1 MNNNNTEERSYIA
14 FISYRHLPL
23 DREAAVRIQK
33 KIENYVV
40 PGDLREKAG
49 GRKLGVCFRD
59 EDELPASS
67 NLSDSITYALDHTQ
81 YLIVICTPDLPKS
94 KWCLQEVSY
103 FLQTHDRDHVLAV
116 LADGRPEESF
126 PEQLRFAYDEKSHQ
140 MAEVEP
146 LAANIAGEDHQIN
159 NKAFKKEVTRLIAA
173 MLGCPF
179 DTLWQRERR
188 ARTNRLLAAM
198 GAGIAAMAV
207 VMGIVLSKNAQI
219 SRQNTQIL
227 EQNDQIREQVDQIS
241 EQNSQISEQNTQLQK
256 QMSTVLVD
264 SGRMR
269 LDSFYR
275 KGALSDALEALSSN
289 DPAVYDH
296 RAERLLADALG
307 AYGYHK
313 SHCEAVFK
321 QNTDIEQL
329 AVTEDGSIAFTA
341 DAAGTVRALE
351 ADGGAFLW
359 EHHLAQEG
367 VPSLYPVEQYGLL
380 LCKDRECVT
389 ALSFEFGQVVWEYRC
404 SKSCSMQILSG
415 DRSLF
420 AILDQGADGS
430 SIPEPTLL
438 VLNTADGSISAKI
451 PVRDEELTVK
461 DASLNDAIYSWGGTF
476 SDDGSRLLF
485 ASPARKAE
493 DGTQQELLLLA
504 DLQRGELTKLG
515 TFSSEPDMVL
525 ASAFAGQDGAYFCL
539 VNGAHMY
546 SILIPFDPSAEKTI
560 HVYDYSMSS
569 QSGLAGY
576 DYMFKTRPYLP
587 ALISDGLAVVFSA
600 SDIYLMD
607 LSDGTLLNSLDL
619 NANVITAAWVD
630 RGKEIFQVVTEAGWS
645 FKYDVSSEGDLAIES
660 LYGEDTALS
669 KVNCAVLV
677 RNGHY
682 VDPDSGA
689 TLAVMGD
696 APRQIITVR
705 KLTDPA
711 LIPLE
716 GTALLGNFWHSQVSP
731 SGKRVFFFVRSE
743 EGAKAAVYDTETG
756 RQIAVVPFPAEG
768 SFYNGSQSMLLVA
781 DDEHFIQNG
790 ICYGLDGSVRAF
802 TKQDDY
808 SQLRRSVLRADGTLL
823 TARQETAES
832 GGQLIF
838 SMKSFNYQLGEDP
851 GGLHKD
857 LEDTI
862 VMVSDDPAPG
872 PEFYMGKNGWLAGY
886 GLYSWLDDDGVQR
899 TLEEPRLVVQDTH
912 TGEKRL
918 LTDQSCG
925 HGHTHLALSNKDPRM
940 ACVWEDGRVE
950 IFDLAAGSGTVLPVT
965 YAYGEIRTIAF
976 SDQDEYFLVYTAGG
990 HLDCYDMDTLV
1001 PVCSEDDPFPLDPGL
1016 PIPNQIAAHV
1026 FAEEKRLLILARY
1039 DQESGCGTLLDTEA
1053 WISVSQVE
1061 HLCGWSASG
1070 RKLLLQTDDS
1080 AGLCPL
1086 HDIEELKSW
1095 ADAQL
1100 K

>member
-1 MNNNNTEERSYIA
+1 MNNISTEERSYIA

-103 FLQTHDRDHVLAV
+103 FLKNHDRDHVLAV

-126 PEQLRFAYDEKSHQ
+126 PEQLRFAYDEKRHEL
-140 MAEVEP
+140 AEVEP

-159 NKAFKKEVTRLIAA
+159 NKTFKKEVTRLIAA
-173 MLGCPF
+173 ILGCPF

-188 ARTNRLLAAM
+188 ARTNRLLAVM

-219 SRQNTQIL
+219 SRQNVQIL
-227 EQNDQIREQVDQIS
+227 EQNDQIREQMTQISEQNDQIS
-241 EQNSQISEQNTQLQK
+241 EQNVQLQK
-256 QMSTVLVD
+256 QMSSVLVD

-275 KGALSDALEALSSN
+275 SEAISDALEALSSN
-289 DPAVYDH
+289 DPAIYDH

-313 SHCEAVFK
+313 SHCESVFK
-321 QNTDIEQL
+321 QSTDIEQL
-329 AVTEDGSIAFTA
+329 AAAEDGSVAFTA
-341 DAAGTVRALE
+341 DAAGMVRALE
-351 ADGGAFLW
+351 ADSGAFLW
-359 EHHLAQEG
+359 EHNLAQDG
-367 VPSLYPVEQYGLL
+367 APFLYPVEQYGLL
-380 LCKDRECVT
+380 LCKGRECVT
-389 ALSFEFGQVVWEYRC
+389 ALSFDFGQVVWEYRC
-404 SKSCSMQILSG
+404 GKSSSLQILSG
-415 DRSLF
+415 DKSLF
-420 AILDQGADGS
+420 AILDQGSAGS
-430 SIPEPTLL
+430 RIPEPALL
-438 VLNTADGSISAKI
+438 VLNTADGSISANI

-461 DASLNDAIYSWGGTF
+461 DASLRDEIYNWGGTF

-485 ASPARKAE
+485 AAPAKKEA
-493 DGTQQELLLLA
+493 DGTRQELLLLA
-504 DLQRGELTKLG
+504 DLQSGELTRLG

-525 ASAFAGQDGAYFCL
+525 ASAFTGKDSAYFCL
-539 VNGAHMY
+539 ANGAHLY
-546 SILIPFDPSAEKTI
+546 SILIPFDPSAEKTVN
-560 HVYDYSMSS
+560 VYDYSMSS

-576 DYMFKTRPYLP
+576 DYMFKSRPYLP
-587 ALISDGLAVVFSA
+587 ALVNDGMAVVFSA
-600 SDIYLMD
+600 SDVYLMG
-607 LSDGTLLNSLDL
+607 LSDGSLLNSLDL
-619 NANVITAAWVD
+619 NANVLTAAWVD
-630 RGKEIFQVVTEAGWS
+630 RSEEVFQVVTESGWS
-645 FKYDVSSEGDLAIES
+645 FKYDVSSKEDLAIES

-669 KVNCAVLV
+669 KLNCAALV
-677 RNGHY
+677 RNGHF
-682 VDPDSGA
+682 VDPDSGI
-689 TLAVMGD
+689 TLAVMGE
-696 APRQIITVR
+696 APRQIIAVR

-711 LIPLE
+711 LTPLE
-716 GTALLGNFWHSQVSP
+716 ATALLGNFWRSQVSP
-731 SGKRVFFFVRSE
+731 SGKRVFFFFKDE
-743 EGAKAAVYDTETG
+743 EGAKAAVFDTETC
-756 RQIAVVPFPAEG
+756 RQIAVLPFPAEG
-768 SFYNGSQSMLLVA
+768 SFYNGSQLTLLVS
-781 DDEHFIQNG
+781 DDDHFIQNG
-790 ICYGLDGSVRAF
+790 VCYGLDGSVRAF
-802 TKQDDY
+802 TQQDDY
-808 SQLRRSVLRADGTLL
+808 SQPRLSVLRSDGTLL
-823 TARQETAES
+823 ITRQETAES
-832 GGQLIF
+832 GGQQIF
-838 SMKSFNYQLGEDP
+838 SMKSLNYQLGEDVN
-851 GGLHKD
+851 GLHKD

-862 VMVSDDPAPG
+862 VMVSDDPAPR
-872 PEFYMGKNGWLAGY
+872 PEFYTGKNGWLAGY
-886 GLYSWLDDDGVQR
+886 GLYSWLDDNGVQK

-918 LTDQSCG
+918 LTDNSCG

-940 ACVWEDGRVE
+940 ACVWEDGRIE

-965 YAYGEIRTIAF
+965 YAYGEIRAIAF
-976 SDQDEYFLVYTAGG
+976 SDQDEYFLVYTASG

-1001 PVCSEDDPFPLDPGL
+1001 PVYSDDDPFPLDPGL
-1016 PIPNQIAAHV
+1016 SVPNQITAHV
-1026 FAEEKRLLILARY
+1026 FAEEKRLLILARF
-1039 DQESGCGTLLDTEA
+1039 DEESGYGTLLDTEA

-1070 RKLLLQTDDS
+1070 KKLLLQMDGS

-1086 HDIEELKSW
+1086 HDIEDLKSW
-1095 ADAQL
+1095 AGAQL
-1100 K
+1100 H